1 MTGHIILCADDY
13 GLTPGVSHT
22 IRMLCAAN
30 RISATSALVTR
41 PGWAKDAEAL
51 KPLMGEIAVGL
62 HLNFTLGAP
71 VTGVRF
77 NPTGAF
83 PRLKALIASTL
94 TGRLDA
100 AAVAAEI
107 EGQLDLFESGIGAPP
122 DFIDGHEH
130 VHVLPVV
137 RSALLSVLQ
146 RRYAGR
152 PLLIRDPSPV
162 RSSPGL
168 KSIVL
173 LSLARNFR
181 RDVKQAGFISND
193 GFGGITGFTATH
205 AAVAQDFAAAAML
218 AGWRPL
224 VMCHPGFPDAALARL
239 DPVTQRRQ
247 MEFDALM
254 GPCPLAQ
261 NAWRPMRSAEGM
273 IAWPTSPLE
282 RTA

>member
-13 GLTPGVSHT
+13 GLTPCVSHA

-41 PGWAKDAEAL
+41 PGWAKDAAAL

-107 EGQLDLFESGIGAPP
+107 EGQLDQFESGIGAPP

-146 RRYAGR
+146 RRCAR
-152 PLLIRDPSPV
+152 SSLLIRDPSPTQ
-162 RSSPGL
+162 SSPGL

-173 LSLARNFR
+173 RSLARNFC
-181 RDVKQAGFISND
+181 RDVKQSGFICND
-193 GFGGITGFTATH
+193 SFGGVTDFTATPS
-205 AAVAQDFAAAAML
+205 AVAKDFATAAML

-224 VMCHPGFPDAALARL
+224 VMCHPGFPDAELARL
-239 DPVTQRRQ
+239 DPVTERRQ
-247 MEFDALM
+247 LEFDVLM
-254 GPCPLAQ
+254 GPCSLSQ
-261 NAWRPMRSAEGM
+261 NAWRPTRSAEGK
-273 IAWPTSPLE
+273 IVWPASPLE
-282 RTA
+282 RAA